1 MADAFIIDAVRTPR
15 GIGKQG
21 KGALS
26 HLHPQH
32 LGATVLKA
40 LVDRNDFASFTSQE
54 SSNLVWGGFKY
65 LENYELGLV
74 RKLCKSRNRLIR
86 AYPANIATI
95 GFILTLDPTTRGVIK
110 FASINCTAATQATT
124 AKA

>member
-21 KGALS
+21 KGGLS

-40 LVDRNDFASFTSQE
+40 LVDRNGFETSDVDDI
-54 SSNLVWGGFKY
+54 VWGTSSQVS
-65 LENYELGLV
+65 GL
-74 RKLCKSRNRLIR
+74 LADL
-86 AYPANIATI
+86 
-95 GFILTLDPTTRGVIK
+95 
-110 FASINCTAATQATT
+110 
-124 AKA
+124 